1 MPTLVGIVHNPV
13 LKQFYQHL
21 LQMGKPKMVALVACM
36 RKLLLIIRAMLI
48 NKKPFNPEI
57 LPLT

>member
-13 LKQFYQHL
+13 LKQFYEHVL
-21 LQMGKPKMVALVACM
+21 EMGKPKMVALVACM
-36 RKLLLIIRAMLI
+36 RKLPLIIRSMLI
-48 NKKPFNPEI
+48 DKKLFNPVR